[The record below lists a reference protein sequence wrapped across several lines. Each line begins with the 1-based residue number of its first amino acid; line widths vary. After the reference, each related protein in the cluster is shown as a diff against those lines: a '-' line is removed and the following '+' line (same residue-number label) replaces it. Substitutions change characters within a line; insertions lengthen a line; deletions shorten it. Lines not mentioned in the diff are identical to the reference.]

1 MQVSE
6 NGAISFE
13 SAVADPPQS
22 PGPSLLQDAMEAF
35 LVAPYWTD
43 FNLGLLPTGGSDV
56 RYETYTPDNQQRRER
71 IETVSSFVADET
83 SGLEAFN
90 ATWML
95 LVEWRQQE
103 RTGSDPHLVSIII
116 IR

>member
-13 SAVADPPQS
+13 SPVGDPPQT
-22 PGPSLLQDAMEAF
+22 PGPSLLQDAMETF
-35 LVAPYWTD
+35 LIAPFWTD
-43 FNLGLLPTGGSDV
+43 FNLGLLSGNSEV
-56 RYETYTPDNQQRRER
+56 WYEIYEPDNQQRSER
-71 IETVSSFVADET
+71 IGTVGRFVVDKM

-90 ATWML
+90 PTWML

-103 RTGSDPHLVSIII
+103 STGTDPNLVSS
-116 IR
+116 